1 MVRLFNHWF
10 PTNTVLQVVF
20 DVVMLFGAAIVALV
34 WLSHGQ
40 LPDLDQLWP
49 PALLFAVAMMAVN
62 AALGLY
68 QRRAQRSVGQT
79 TARILLSLTLT
90 VPVAYVAFRLWPLQN
105 APHEALKLTALAAL
119 GAIVAVRGL
128 ASHSRAQPMLTR
140 RVLVVGTGAEA
151 ISVEQTLSQLGSGL
165 KILGFFPVNSA
176 EEVLV
181 PRDRIVGNGEHLAET
196 ARRHNIDEVVVAVK
210 ERRGGVLPL
219 RELLDCKLAGVKVL
233 DLSSYFE
240 RSLGQ
245 LRIDSLHAS
254 WLIFGEGFRQGHLRT
269 FVKRA
274 FDIVSALT
282 LLTLAAPVML
292 FTTLAIVLETGF
304 PVLYRQERVGQG
316 GRVFKVIKFRSMR
329 IDAEGDG
336 KPRWASANDDRVTRF
351 GRIIRKLRIDEL
363 PQLFNVLKGDMS
375 MVGPRPERPYFV
387 DQLSRQIRFYAARHS
402 VKPGVTGWAQVRYQ
416 YGATVDDAVQK
427 LQYDLYY
434 VKNHTLFLDVVV
446 LFETVGVV
454 LSGEGAH

>member
-10 PTNTVLQVVF
+10 PTNTVLQVAF
-20 DVVMLFGAAIVALV
+20 DAILLFGSAIIALI
-34 WLSHGQ
+34 WLSRGEMPS
-40 LPDLDQLWP
+40 LDLLWP

-68 QRRAQRSVGQT
+68 QRRTNRSVGQT
-79 TARILLSLTLT
+79 TARVLLSLVLT
-90 VPVAYVAFRLWPLQN
+90 VPIAFVAFRLWPLQN
-105 APHEALKLTALAAL
+105 VPHDALKLTALAAL

-128 ASHSRAQPMLTR
+128 ASHSSAQPMLTR
-140 RVLVVGTGAEA
+140 RVLVVGTGTEA
-151 ISVEQTLSQLGSGL
+151 ISVEQTLQQLGPGL
-165 KILGFFPVNSA
+165 VIVGFYPVNSSDD
-176 EEVLV
+176 VLIPV
-181 PRDRIVGNGEHLAET
+181 ERVIGKGQHLAET
-196 ARRHNIDEVVVAVK
+196 ARRHDIDEVVVAVK

-219 RELLDCKLAGVKVL
+219 RELLDCKLAGIKVL
-233 DLSSYFE
+233 DLSSYYE
-240 RSLGQ
+240 RALGQ
-245 LRIDSLHAS
+245 LRIDSLHAG
-254 WLIFGEGFRQGHLRT
+254 WLIFGEGFRQGWVRT
-269 FVKRA
+269 TVKRA
-274 FDIVSALT
+274 FDIFSALA
-282 LLTLAAPVML
+282 LLALAAPVMI
-292 FTTLAIVLETGF
+292 FTTIAIVFESGF

-329 IDAEGDG
+329 LDAEGDG
-336 KPRWASANDDRVTRF
+336 KPRWATANDDRVTF
-351 GRIIRKLRIDEL
+351 VGRIIRKLRIDEL
-363 PQLFNVLKGDMS
+363 PQLFNVLMGDMS

-387 DQLSRQIRFYAARHS
+387 DQLSQQIRFYAARHS

-416 YGATVDDAVQK
+416 YGSTVDDAVQK

>member
-1 MVRLFNHWF
+1 MVKLFNHWF
-10 PTNTVLQVVF
+10 ATNTILRVAFDAVL
-20 DVVMLFGAAIVALV
+20 LFGAAVVALL
-34 WLSHGQ
+34 WLARGD
-40 LPDLDQLWP
+40 LPSLDLLWP

-68 QRRAQRSVGQT
+68 QGQANRSIAQT
-79 TARILLSLTLT
+79 TARTLLALVLT
-90 VPVAYVAFRLWPLQN
+90 VPIAYVAFHLWPLKN
-105 APHEALKLTALAAL
+105 VPHEALKLTALAAL
-119 GAIVAVRGL
+119 GAIVAVRGI

-151 ISVEQTLSQLGSGL
+151 LAVEQALSQFGPGL
-165 KILGFFPVNSA
+165 RIIGFFPVNSSDDVSVP
-176 EEVLV
+176 EERVLGIG
-181 PRDRIVGNGEHLAET
+181 RHLAET
-196 ARRHNIDEVVVAVK
+196 ARHHDIDEVVVAVK

-219 RELLDCKLAGVKVL
+219 RELLDCKLTGVKVL
-233 DLSSYFE
+233 DLSSYYE

-254 WLIFGEGFRQGHLRT
+254 WLIFGDGFRQGMVRT
-269 FVKRA
+269 VVKRV
-274 FDIVSALT
+274 FDVVSALV
-282 LLTLAAPVML
+282 LLLLAAPVML
-292 FTTLAIVLETGF
+292 VATVAIIVESGF

-316 GRVFKVIKFRSMR
+316 GRVFNVVKFRSMR
-329 IDAEGDG
+329 VDAEKDG
-336 KPRWASANDDRVTRF
+336 RPRWAVANDDRITRV
-351 GRIIRKLRIDEL
+351 GRIIRKLRVDEL

-416 YGATVDDAVQK
+416 YGSTVDDAVQK

-454 LSGEGAH
+454 LSGDGAR